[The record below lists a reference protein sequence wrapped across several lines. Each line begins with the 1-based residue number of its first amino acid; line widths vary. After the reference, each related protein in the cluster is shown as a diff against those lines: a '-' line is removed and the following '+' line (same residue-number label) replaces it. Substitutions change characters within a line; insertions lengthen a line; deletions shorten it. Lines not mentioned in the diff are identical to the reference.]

1 MKHDEKRAQITDLG
15 EEPPELAGWEKERQ
29 PTARQAQGR
38 GRRNKPGACRET
50 KTTRGG
56 ALDSCLKSSTRK
68 EEAKE
73 RTVYNKQAMGVF
85 WKCDPSNWGKSHPE
99 LLKKEGAKK
108 KQRPQHKPTR

>member
-1 MKHDEKRAQITDLG
+1 MQRNQDDAGMGSWTSVSRAAEG
-15 EEPPELAGWEKERQ
+15 
-29 PTARQAQGR
+29 
-38 GRRNKPGACRET
+38 
-50 KTTRGG
+50 
-56 ALDSCLKSSTRK
+56 RK

-73 RTVYNKQAMGVF
+73 KTVYNKQAMGVF